1 MAEDDPS
8 INDSLLDQEIESEN
22 LPGGDDMDIDLA
34 IENALDDLDG
44 ELSLDEFS
52 SPGAAAIT
60 DDEIGSLENL
70 LESDNLDAEPAA
82 DVLSNIEDIS
92 DINDLNFDEEA
103 PVSLEDDFDIPVIND
118 VFDPNK
124 KPAKQIQ
131 SQAVISDKDLLNQII
146 TIVEKAVDEAVQ
158 SEVEKISASL
168 KHQVNKK
175 LKSSLAS
182 LLKGK

>member
-8 INDSLLDQEIESEN
+8 INDNLLDQEIESEN

-44 ELSLDEFS
+44 ELSLDDVES
-52 SPGAAAIT
+52 TEAAAIS
-60 DDEIGSLENL
+60 DDELGSLENL
-70 LESDNLDAEPAA
+70 LEGDNLEAEPAA
-82 DVLSNIEDIS
+82 NAMSDIEDI
-92 DINDLNFDEEA
+92 DDLSFDEEA
-103 PVSLEDDFDIPVIND
+103 PVALEDELDIPVIND
-118 VFDPNK
+118 VFDPK
-124 KPAKQIQ
+124 KKQAKQTQ
-131 SQAVISDKDLLNQII
+131 SQAAISDKNLLNEIM
-146 TIVEKAVDEAVQ
+146 TIVEKVVDEAVQ

-175 LKSSLAS
+175 LKSDLAS